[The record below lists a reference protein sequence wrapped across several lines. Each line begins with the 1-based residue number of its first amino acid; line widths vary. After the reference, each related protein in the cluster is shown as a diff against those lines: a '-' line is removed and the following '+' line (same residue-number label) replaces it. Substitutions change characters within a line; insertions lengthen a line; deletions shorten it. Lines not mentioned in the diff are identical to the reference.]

1 MADKVLFDN
10 GTHRNI
16 LLEDSSSVG
25 SAVQANQH
33 LIIHDGEAMLLDPGG
48 HKVYSQVL
56 TKTFSAIGR
65 GRLSYLF
72 LSHQDPDIVAAVNGW
87 LMTTD
92 ATAYISGLWER
103 FVPHFGLDHLLE
115 HRLLAIPDEGMTFE
129 MGGEKLYALP
139 GHFLHSVGN
148 FQLYDPVAK
157 ILYTGDL
164 GASLG
169 MEYFEVSDFDAHMQ
183 YMEGFHRRYMT
194 CRQALSAW
202 ANMVRQLDI
211 DVIAPQHGA
220 LFSGKPMVKKFIDWC
235 DNLDCGIDLM
245 TPLFKVPADI
255 QSAAPE
261 VAESAPPVDME
272 SIPPAV
278 AHPAAPANPR
288 PAPPA
293 DALPASPAETQP
305 AEQEESQ
312 PATPA
317 DDPSAAPARWS
328 RRRDGKIWP

>member
-10 GTHRNI
+10 GTHRNV

-33 LIIHDGEAMLLDPGG
+33 LIMHNGEAMLLDPGG

-56 TKTFSAIGR
+56 TKTFSAIGQ
-65 GRLSYLF
+65 GKLSYLF

-169 MEYFEVSDFDAHMQ
+169 MEYLEVPDFDAHMP

-194 CRQALSAW
+194 CKQAMRAW
-202 ANMVRQLDI
+202 ADMVRQLDI
-211 DVIAPQHGA
+211 DIIAPQHGA
-220 LFSGKPMVKKFIDWC
+220 LFRGKPMVKQFVDWC
-235 DNLDCGIDLM
+235 ANLDCGIDLM

-255 QSAAPE
+255 QSAPRAD
-261 VAESAPPVDME
+261 APPAPSVDME

-278 AHPAAPANPR
+278 AHPAAPADPR
-288 PAPPA
+288 PAPPPPPQPV
-293 DALPASPAETQP
+293 ALEDTPPAE
-305 AEQEESQ
+305 
-312 PATPA
+312 PA
-317 DDPSAAPARWS
+317 DDQPTTPPDTQSGAPTRWS
-328 RRRDGKIWP
+328 RR